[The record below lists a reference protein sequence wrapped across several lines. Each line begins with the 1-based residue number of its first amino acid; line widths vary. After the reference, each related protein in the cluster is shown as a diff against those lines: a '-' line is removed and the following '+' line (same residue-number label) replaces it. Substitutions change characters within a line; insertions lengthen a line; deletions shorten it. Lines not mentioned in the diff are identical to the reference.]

1 LSGFLTVTVDRL
13 RSRRLRVQIPPGILL
28 SATWIYPRPPFLGGV
43 GLLMELDVTRPGGH
57 DRAEGAAWK
66 RRFQNRLGG
75 KLCET
80 VLAEEDVV
88 LALLGGG
95 GRSPRMQ
102 RPRSTSKKRAA
113 APGTRSKTD
122 TTLETASERLVGPL
136 PGTN

>member
-1 LSGFLTVTVDRL
+1 MIIGL
-13 RSRRLRVQIPPGILL
+13 RSRRLKVQIPPGILL
-28 SATWIYPRPPFLGGV
+28 SATWIYPRPPFPGGV

-88 LALLGGG
+88 LAFLGGG
-95 GRSPRMQ
+95 GRSPRM
-102 RPRSTSKKRAA
+102 
-113 APGTRSKTD
+113 
-122 TTLETASERLVGPL
+122 
-136 PGTN
+136 